1 LTTTPHFN
9 TLSFF
14 QSKIILRLS
23 TKANELPQVNNAIDE
38 TLHDMGVCNPGDYAC
53 HPQDYSWLIVCD
65 ANGNWQIAS
74 YCGQNGKYGW

>member
-1 LTTTPHFN
+1 
-9 TLSFF
+9 
-14 QSKIILRLS
+14 
-23 TKANELPQVNNAIDE
+23 
-38 TLHDMGVCNPGDYAC
+38 MGVCNPGDYAC